1 MYNVETYMDLYW
13 TSTCR
18 PIRLTSKQMA
28 LRRLQTTRLV
38 VGLQEYE
45 GIFLYPLTVVLDGTA
60 VQDEPT
66 LRVDGAWRQCTTR
79 RRRYIVILMI
89 VTNVGYASRR
99 LRNSDFAEDLTPTLG
114 LITHKTTRDV
124 PWDYCQVRLSWTEAV
139 LWGFVRESLSLEACM
154 LKPQRDAHS
163 V

>member
-1 MYNVETYMDLYW
+1 MDLYW

-18 PIRLTSKQMA
+18 PMRLTSKQMA

-38 VGLQEYE
+38 AGFQEYE
-45 GIFLYPLTVVLDGTA
+45 GIFLYTLTFVLDGTSFL
-60 VQDEPT
+60 VHPT
-66 LRVDGAWRQCTTR
+66 RRVEGTWRQCTTR
-79 RRRYIVILMI
+79 QRRYIIILII
-89 VTNVGYASRR
+89 VTNVGCASRR

-139 LWGFVRESLSLEACM
+139 LWGFVRESLSLEVCI
-154 LKPQRDAHS
+154 LKPQRGKHN